1 MNCLLSSWTSISRLL
16 NSFSSLRIAA
26 WGAEHTHTKTHTE
39 NNIIRRPRP
48 TVPPHPNHLFQVSS
62 WCLWAVSMW
71 NVQMLKR
78 SHLELLR
85 CLQIISINLQSY
97 SLCFGEVVGTNSIW
111 VKKIEQ
117 ITQQH
122 KWLFSFI
129 LTYKIMILKGF
140 IVMFVTDSSL
150 KPYIKSLFCLSS
162 VTSSTSIFWPGC
174 AGDAVKSEVYF

>member
-26 WGAEHTHTKTHTE
+26 WGQNTHIQRHTQKITSLE
-39 NNIIRRPRP
+39 DQGQLC
-48 TVPPHPNHLFQVSS
+48 PPHPNHLFQVSS

-117 ITQQH
+117 STQQH

-150 KPYIKSLFCLSS
+150 KPYMKSLFCLSS

>member
-1 MNCLLSSWTSISRLL
+1 MNLHLSAFKLIQLLTD
-16 NSFSSLRIAA
+16 SSL
-26 WGAEHTHTKTHTE
+26 GAEHTHTKTHTE

-71 NVQMLKR
+71 NVQTLKR

-117 ITQQH
+117 STQQH

-150 KPYIKSLFCLSS
+150 KPYMKSLFCLSS